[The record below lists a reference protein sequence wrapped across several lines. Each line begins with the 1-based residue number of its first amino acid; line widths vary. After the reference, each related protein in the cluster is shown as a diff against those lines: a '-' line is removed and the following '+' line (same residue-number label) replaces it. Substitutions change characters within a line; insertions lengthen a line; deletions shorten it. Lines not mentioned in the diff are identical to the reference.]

1 MQFKHPELLYA
12 LFLLV
17 IPIFIHLFQLRRFKK
32 LEFSNLDFLKRV
44 RIKTR
49 KSSQLK
55 KWLILLT
62 RMAIF
67 SCIILAF
74 SQPFSASKSA
84 LKNDKELVIYIDNSF
99 STQLIDTKGLSLQTH
114 LQKLYSQDFYDY
126 KINWLTNDFS
136 KRNTS
141 AQNFK
146 NDILTINQ
154 SQGQLSPKEVIIKS
168 NQLFSTKNNNSEKR
182 IIYISDFQSKSEFP
196 EVPDGIT
203 LDIVALKYQ
212 EVSNINIDSV
222 FIANTNIASVNLKVI
237 ITGQGLI
244 PETVPISL
252 YNKNKLIAKT
262 AVNFG
267 QDINSIKKKE
277 VVFEID
283 NNEKFE
289 GKLEIT
295 DPNLKFDNNLYFSTN
310 LRKKIKVLEIGNTDN
325 NYFKRIFKENEFNFT
340 QQGSKSLNYTN
351 FSSQNFIILNELEQI
366 PESLVTAIKL
376 YTDQGGSLLIIPS
389 SNAIIEQYNQLYAT
403 LELGAIL
410 NFNKKE
416 KKITKIEFE
425 NPLYKNVFEKE
436 IINFQYPIVN
446 SFFNLN
452 SPVQKVLSFEDSKPF
467 LLRKNHIYT
476 STAAINLQNSNFQN
490 SPLIVPTFYN
500 MAKQSLALPKL
511 YYEIGKQNLY
521 SISVSLKQDEILK
534 ISDSLNTFIPLQ
546 QTKKNQVNIATE
558 NNPSNA
564 GNYSI
569 TKDNIVIDK
578 VSYNFD
584 RQESILTYSNPN
596 NWDNTNLY
604 NNVGDLF
611 DNIAL
616 DNKIN
621 SFWKW
626 FVILAL
632 LFLLIEL
639 VILKFYK

>member
-55 KWLILLT
+55 KWILLLT

-99 STQLIDTKGLSLQTH
+99 STQLIDTKGVSLQTH
-114 LQKLYSQDFYDY
+114 LQKLYSQDFYNY

-141 AQNFK
+141 VQNFK
-146 NDILTINQ
+146 NDILTINH
-154 SQGQLSPKEVIIKS
+154 SQRQLSPKEVIIKS
-168 NQLFSTKNNNSEKR
+168 YQLFSTINNNSEKR

-203 LDIVALKYQ
+203 LDIIALKYQ

-252 YNKNKLIAKT
+252 YNENKLIAKT

-277 VVFEID
+277 VVFEIN
-283 NNEKFE
+283 NNEKFD

-295 DPNLKFDNNLYFSTN
+295 DPNLKYDNNLYFSTN
-310 LRKKIKVLEIGNTDN
+310 LRKKIKVLEIGNIDN

-366 PESLVTAIKL
+366 PESLITAIKS

-389 SNAIIEQYNQLYAT
+389 SSAIIEQYNLLYAS
-403 LELGAIL
+403 LELGSIL

-452 SPVQKVLSFEDSKPF
+452 SSVQKVLSFEDSKPF
-467 LLRKNHIYT
+467 LLRKNQIYA
-476 STAAINLQNSNFQN
+476 STAAINLKNSNFQN

-521 SISVSLKQDEILK
+521 SILISLKQDEILK

-546 QTKKNQVNIATE
+546 QTKKNQVNITTE

-569 TKDNIVIDK
+569 TKDDIVIDK

-611 DNIAL
+611 NNIAL

>member
-99 STQLIDTKGLSLQTH
+99 STQLIDTKGVSLQTH

-146 NDILTINQ
+146 NDILTINH
-154 SQGQLSPKEVIIKS
+154 SQRQLSPKEVIIKS

-203 LDIVALKYQ
+203 LDIIALKYQ

-277 VVFEID
+277 VIFEID
-283 NNEKFE
+283 NNEKIE

-351 FSSQNFIILNELEQI
+351 FSSQNFIILNELKQI

-389 SNAIIEQYNQLYAT
+389 SNAIIEEYNQLYAT

-452 SPVQKVLSFEDSKPF
+452 SSLQKVLSFEDSKPF

-521 SISVSLKQDEILK
+521 SISISLKQDEILK

-569 TKDNIVIDK
+569 TKDDIVIDK

>member
-1 MQFKHPELLYA
+1 MQFKHPELLFA

-32 LEFSNLDFLKRV
+32 LQFSNLDFLKRV

-55 KWLILLT
+55 KWLLLLT

-99 STQLIDTKGLSLQTH
+99 STQLIDTKGVSLQTH

-154 SQGQLSPKEVIIKS
+154 SQRQLSPKEVIIKS

-267 QDINSIKKKE
+267 QDINSIKKRE

-403 LELGAIL
+403 LELGAIS

-452 SPVQKVLSFEDSKPF
+452 SSVQKVLSFEDSKPF

-569 TKDNIVIDK
+569 TKDDIVIDK

>member
-99 STQLIDTKGLSLQTH
+99 STQLIDTKGVSLQTH

-146 NDILTINQ
+146 NDILNINH
-154 SQGQLSPKEVIIKS
+154 SQRQLSPKEVIIKS

-203 LDIVALKYQ
+203 LDIIALKYQ

-277 VVFEID
+277 VIFEID
-283 NNEKFE
+283 NNEKIE

-351 FSSQNFIILNELEQI
+351 FNSQNFIILNELEQI

-389 SNAIIEQYNQLYAT
+389 SNAIIEEYNQLYAT

-452 SPVQKVLSFEDSKPF
+452 SSLQKVLSFEDSKPF

-521 SISVSLKQDEILK
+521 SISISLKQDEILK

-569 TKDNIVIDK
+569 TKDDIVIDK

>member
-99 STQLIDTKGLSLQTH
+99 STQLIDTKGVSLQTH

-146 NDILTINQ
+146 NDILTINH
-154 SQGQLSPKEVIIKS
+154 SQRQLSPKEVIIKS

-203 LDIVALKYQ
+203 LDIIALKYQ

-277 VVFEID
+277 VIFEID
-283 NNEKFE
+283 NNEKIE

-351 FSSQNFIILNELEQI
+351 FSSQNFIILNELKQI

-389 SNAIIEQYNQLYAT
+389 SNAIIEEYNQLYAT

-452 SPVQKVLSFEDSKPF
+452 SSLQKVLSFEDSKPF

-476 STAAINLQNSNFQN
+476 STAAINLKNSNFQN

-521 SISVSLKQDEILK
+521 SISISLKQDEILK

-569 TKDNIVIDK
+569 TKDDIVIDK

>member
-99 STQLIDTKGLSLQTH
+99 STQLIDTKGVSLQTH

-146 NDILTINQ
+146 KDILTINH
-154 SQGQLSPKEVIIKS
+154 SQRQLSPKEVIIKS

-182 IIYISDFQSKSEFP
+182 IIYLSDFQSKSEFP

-203 LDIVALKYQ
+203 LDIIALKYQ

-277 VVFEID
+277 VIFEID
-283 NNEKFE
+283 NNEKIE

-389 SNAIIEQYNQLYAT
+389 SNAIIEEYNQLYAT

-452 SPVQKVLSFEDSKPF
+452 SSLQKVLSFEDSKPF

-476 STAAINLQNSNFQN
+476 STAAINLKNSNFQN

-521 SISVSLKQDEILK
+521 SISISLKQDEILK

-569 TKDNIVIDK
+569 TKDDIVIDK

>member
-99 STQLIDTKGLSLQTH
+99 STQLIDTKGVSLQTH

-146 NDILTINQ
+146 NDILTINH
-154 SQGQLSPKEVIIKS
+154 SQRQLSPKEVIIKS

-203 LDIVALKYQ
+203 LDIIALKYQ

-277 VVFEID
+277 VIFEID
-283 NNEKFE
+283 NNEKIE

-452 SPVQKVLSFEDSKPF
+452 SSVQKVLSFEDSKPF

-476 STAAINLQNSNFQN
+476 STAAINLKNSNFQN

-521 SISVSLKQDEILK
+521 SIPISLKQDEILK

-546 QTKKNQVNIATE
+546 QTKKNQVNITTE

-569 TKDNIVIDK
+569 TKDDEVIDK

-611 DNIAL
+611 NNIAL

>member
-55 KWLILLT
+55 KWILLLT

-99 STQLIDTKGLSLQTH
+99 STQLIDTKGVSLQTH

-146 NDILTINQ
+146 NDILTINH
-154 SQGQLSPKEVIIKS
+154 SQRQLSPKEVIIKS
-168 NQLFSTKNNNSEKR
+168 NQLFSTINNNSEKR

-203 LDIVALKYQ
+203 LDIIALKYQ

-244 PETVPISL
+244 TETVPISL
-252 YNKNKLIAKT
+252 YNENKLIAKT

-283 NNEKFE
+283 NNEKFD

-295 DPNLKFDNNLYFSTN
+295 DPNLKYDNNLYFSTN
-310 LRKKIKVLEIGNTDN
+310 LRKKIKVLEIGNIDN

-366 PESLVTAIKL
+366 PESLITAIKS

-389 SNAIIEQYNQLYAT
+389 SSAIIEQYNLLYAS
-403 LELGAIL
+403 LELGSIL

-452 SPVQKVLSFEDSKPF
+452 SSVQKVLSFEDSKPF
-467 LLRKNHIYT
+467 LLRKNQIYA
-476 STAAINLQNSNFQN
+476 STAAINLKNSNFQN

-521 SISVSLKQDEILK
+521 SIPISLKQDEILK

-546 QTKKNQVNIATE
+546 QTKKNQVNITTE

-569 TKDNIVIDK
+569 TKDDEVIDK

-611 DNIAL
+611 NNIAL

-639 VILKFYK
+639 IILKFYK

>member
-99 STQLIDTKGLSLQTH
+99 STQLIDTKGVSLQTH

-146 NDILTINQ
+146 NDILTINH
-154 SQGQLSPKEVIIKS
+154 SQRQLSPKEVIIKS
-168 NQLFSTKNNNSEKR
+168 NQLFSTINNNSEKR

-289 GKLEIT
+289 GKLEII

-389 SNAIIEQYNQLYAT
+389 SNAIIEQYNQLYAS
-403 LELGAIL
+403 LELGAIS

-452 SPVQKVLSFEDSKPF
+452 SSVQKVLSFEDSKPF
-467 LLRKNHIYT
+467 LLRKNQIYA
-476 STAAINLQNSNFQN
+476 STAAINLKNSNFQN

-511 YYEIGKQNLY
+511 YYEIGEQNLY

-569 TKDNIVIDK
+569 TKDDEVIDK

-611 DNIAL
+611 NNIAL

-639 VILKFYK
+639 IILKFYK

>member
-99 STQLIDTKGLSLQTH
+99 STQLIDTKGVSLQTH

-146 NDILTINQ
+146 NDILTINH
-154 SQGQLSPKEVIIKS
+154 SQRQLSPKEVIIKS

-203 LDIVALKYQ
+203 LDIIALKYQ

-277 VVFEID
+277 VIFEID
-283 NNEKFE
+283 NNEKIE

-351 FSSQNFIILNELEQI
+351 FSSQNFIILNELKQI

-389 SNAIIEQYNQLYAT
+389 SNAIIEEYNQLYAT

-452 SPVQKVLSFEDSKPF
+452 SSLQKVLSFEDSKPF

-476 STAAINLQNSNFQN
+476 STAAINLKNSNFQN

-511 YYEIGKQNLY
+511 YYEIGEQNLY
-521 SISVSLKQDEILK
+521 SISISLKQDEILK

-569 TKDNIVIDK
+569 TKDDIVIDK

>member
-99 STQLIDTKGLSLQTH
+99 STQLIDTKGVSLQTH

-146 NDILTINQ
+146 KDILTINH
-154 SQGQLSPKEVIIKS
+154 SQRQLSPKEVIIKS

-203 LDIVALKYQ
+203 LDIIALKYQ

-289 GKLEIT
+289 GKLEII

-389 SNAIIEQYNQLYAT
+389 SNAIIEEYNQLYAT

-452 SPVQKVLSFEDSKPF
+452 SSLQKVLSFEDSKPF

-476 STAAINLQNSNFQN
+476 STAAINLKNSNFQN

-521 SISVSLKQDEILK
+521 SISISLKQDEILK

-569 TKDNIVIDK
+569 TKDDIVIDK

>member
-99 STQLIDTKGLSLQTH
+99 STQLIDTKGVSLQTH

-146 NDILTINQ
+146 NDILTINH
-154 SQGQLSPKEVIIKS
+154 SQRQLSPKEVIIKS

-203 LDIVALKYQ
+203 LDIIALKYQ

-277 VVFEID
+277 VIFEID
-283 NNEKFE
+283 NNEKIE

-389 SNAIIEQYNQLYAT
+389 SNAIIEEYNQLYAT

-452 SPVQKVLSFEDSKPF
+452 SSLQKVLSFEDSKPF

-521 SISVSLKQDEILK
+521 SISISLKQDEILK

-569 TKDNIVIDK
+569 TKDDIVIDK

>member
-67 SCIILAF
+67 TCIILAF

-99 STQLIDTKGLSLQTH
+99 STQLIDTKGVSLQTH

-146 NDILTINQ
+146 NDILTINH
-154 SQGQLSPKEVIIKS
+154 SQRQLSPKEVIIKS

-203 LDIVALKYQ
+203 LDIIALKYQ

-366 PESLVTAIKL
+366 PESLITAIKS

-389 SNAIIEQYNQLYAT
+389 SRAIIEQYNLLYAS
-403 LELGAIL
+403 LELGSIL

-416 KKITKIEFE
+416 KKITKIKFE

-452 SPVQKVLSFEDSKPF
+452 SSVQKVLSFEDSKPF
-467 LLRKNHIYT
+467 LLRKNQIYA
-476 STAAINLQNSNFQN
+476 STAAINLKNSNFQN

-521 SISVSLKQDEILK
+521 SIPISLKQDEILK

-546 QTKKNQVNIATE
+546 QTKKNQVNITTE

-569 TKDNIVIDK
+569 TKDDEVIDK

-611 DNIAL
+611 NNIAL

>member
-99 STQLIDTKGLSLQTH
+99 STQLIDTKGVSLQTH

-146 NDILTINQ
+146 KDILTINH
-154 SQGQLSPKEVIIKS
+154 SQRQLSPKEVIIKS

-182 IIYISDFQSKSEFP
+182 IIYLSDFQSKSEFP

-203 LDIVALKYQ
+203 LDIIALKYQ

-283 NNEKFE
+283 NNEKIE

-340 QQGSKSLNYTN
+340 QQGSKSLNYSN

-389 SNAIIEQYNQLYAT
+389 SNAIIEQYNQLYAS

-452 SPVQKVLSFEDSKPF
+452 SSLQKVLSFEDSKPF

-521 SISVSLKQDEILK
+521 SISISLKQDEILK

-569 TKDNIVIDK
+569 TKDDMVIDK

-584 RQESILTYSNPN
+584 RQESILIYSNPN

-604 NNVGDLF
+604 SNVGDLF
-611 DNIAL
+611 NNIAL

>member
-99 STQLIDTKGLSLQTH
+99 STQLIDTKGVSLQTH

-146 NDILTINQ
+146 NDILTINH
-154 SQGQLSPKEVIIKS
+154 SQRQLSPKEVIIKS

-283 NNEKFE
+283 NNDKFE

-389 SNAIIEQYNQLYAT
+389 SNAIIEQYNQLYAS
-403 LELGAIL
+403 LELGAIS

-452 SPVQKVLSFEDSKPF
+452 SSVQKVLSFEDSKPF

-569 TKDNIVIDK
+569 TKDDIVIDK

>member
-99 STQLIDTKGLSLQTH
+99 STQLIDTKGVSLQTH

-146 NDILTINQ
+146 NDILTINH
-154 SQGQLSPKEVIIKS
+154 SQRQLSPKEVIIKS

-325 NYFKRIFKENEFNFT
+325 KYFKRIFKENEFNFT

-389 SNAIIEQYNQLYAT
+389 SNAIIEQYNQLYAS
-403 LELGAIL
+403 LELGAIS

-452 SPVQKVLSFEDSKPF
+452 SSVQKVLSFEDSKPF

-511 YYEIGKQNLY
+511 YYEIGEQNLY
-521 SISVSLKQDEILK
+521 SISISLKQDEILK

-569 TKDNIVIDK
+569 TKDDIVIDK

>member
-99 STQLIDTKGLSLQTH
+99 STQLIDTKGVSLQTH

-146 NDILTINQ
+146 KDILTINH
-154 SQGQLSPKEVIIKS
+154 SQRQLSPKEVIIKS

-203 LDIVALKYQ
+203 LDIIALKYQ

-277 VVFEID
+277 VIFEID
-283 NNEKFE
+283 NNEKIE

-351 FSSQNFIILNELEQI
+351 FSSQNFIILNELKQI

-389 SNAIIEQYNQLYAT
+389 SNAIIEEYNQLYAT

-452 SPVQKVLSFEDSKPF
+452 SSLQKVLSFEDSKPF

-476 STAAINLQNSNFQN
+476 STAAINLKNSNFQN

-521 SISVSLKQDEILK
+521 SISISLKQDEILK

-569 TKDNIVIDK
+569 TKDDIVIDK

>member
-99 STQLIDTKGLSLQTH
+99 STQLIDTKGVSLQTH

-146 NDILTINQ
+146 NDILTINH
-154 SQGQLSPKEVIIKS
+154 SQRQLSPKEVIIKS
-168 NQLFSTKNNNSEKR
+168 NQLFSTNNNNSEKR

-196 EVPDGIT
+196 KVPDGIT

-283 NNEKFE
+283 NNKKFE

-389 SNAIIEQYNQLYAT
+389 SNAIIEEYNQLYAT

-452 SPVQKVLSFEDSKPF
+452 SSVQKVLSFEDSKPF

-476 STAAINLQNSNFQN
+476 STAAINLKNSNFQN

-521 SISVSLKQDEILK
+521 SISISLKQDEILK

-569 TKDNIVIDK
+569 TKDDIVIDK

-611 DNIAL
+611 NNIAL

-639 VILKFYK
+639 VILKIYK

>member
-99 STQLIDTKGLSLQTH
+99 STQLIDTKGVSLQTH

-146 NDILTINQ
+146 NDILTINH
-154 SQGQLSPKEVIIKS
+154 SQRQLSPKEVIIKS

-203 LDIVALKYQ
+203 LDIIALKYQ

-289 GKLEIT
+289 GKLEII

-389 SNAIIEQYNQLYAT
+389 SNAIIEQYNQLYAS

-452 SPVQKVLSFEDSKPF
+452 SSLQKVLSFEDSKPF

-476 STAAINLQNSNFQN
+476 STAAINLKNSNFQN

-521 SISVSLKQDEILK
+521 SISISLKQDEILK

-569 TKDNIVIDK
+569 TKDDIVIDK

>member
-99 STQLIDTKGLSLQTH
+99 STQLIDTKGVSLQTH

-146 NDILTINQ
+146 NDILTINH
-154 SQGQLSPKEVIIKS
+154 SQRQLSPKEVIIKS

-283 NNEKFE
+283 NNDKFE

-403 LELGAIL
+403 LELGAIS

-452 SPVQKVLSFEDSKPF
+452 SSVQKVLSFEDSKPF

-521 SISVSLKQDEILK
+521 SISISLKQDEILK

-569 TKDNIVIDK
+569 TKDDIVIDK

>member
-55 KWLILLT
+55 KWILLLT

-99 STQLIDTKGLSLQTH
+99 STQLIDTKGVSLQTH

-146 NDILTINQ
+146 NDILTINH
-154 SQGQLSPKEVIIKS
+154 SQRQLSPKEVIIKS

-182 IIYISDFQSKSEFP
+182 IIYLSDFQSKSEFP

-203 LDIVALKYQ
+203 LDIIALKYQ

-252 YNKNKLIAKT
+252 YNENKLIAKT

-283 NNEKFE
+283 NNDKFE
-289 GKLEIT
+289 GKLEVT
-295 DPNLKFDNNLYFSTN
+295 DPNLKFDNNLYFSSN

-325 NYFKRIFKENEFNFT
+325 KYFKRIFKENEFNFT

-389 SNAIIEQYNQLYAT
+389 SNAIIEEYNQLYAT

-452 SPVQKVLSFEDSKPF
+452 SSVQKVLSFEDSKPF
-467 LLRKNHIYT
+467 LLRKNQIYA
-476 STAAINLQNSNFQN
+476 STAAINLKNSNFQN

-521 SISVSLKQDEILK
+521 SISISLKQDEILK

-569 TKDNIVIDK
+569 TKDDIVIDK

-611 DNIAL
+611 NNIAL

>member
-99 STQLIDTKGLSLQTH
+99 STQLIDTKGVSLQTH

-146 NDILTINQ
+146 NDILTINH
-154 SQGQLSPKEVIIKS
+154 SQRQLSPKEVIIKS

-283 NNEKFE
+283 NNDKFE

-389 SNAIIEQYNQLYAT
+389 SNAIIEQYNQLYAS
-403 LELGAIL
+403 LELGAIS

-452 SPVQKVLSFEDSKPF
+452 SSVQKVLSFEDSKPF
-467 LLRKNHIYT
+467 LLKKNHIYT
-476 STAAINLQNSNFQN
+476 STAAINSQNSNFQN

-521 SISVSLKQDEILK
+521 SISISLKQDEILK

-569 TKDNIVIDK
+569 TKDDIVIDK

>member
-55 KWLILLT
+55 KWILLLT

-99 STQLIDTKGLSLQTH
+99 STQLIDTKGVSLQTH

-146 NDILTINQ
+146 NDILTINH
-154 SQGQLSPKEVIIKS
+154 SQRQLSPKEVIIKS
-168 NQLFSTKNNNSEKR
+168 YQLFSTINNNSEKR

-203 LDIVALKYQ
+203 LDIIALKYQ

-252 YNKNKLIAKT
+252 YNENKLIAKT

-283 NNEKFE
+283 NNEKFD

-295 DPNLKFDNNLYFSTN
+295 DPNLKYDNNLYFSTN
-310 LRKKIKVLEIGNTDN
+310 LRKKIKVLEIGNIDN

-366 PESLVTAIKL
+366 PESLITAIKS

-389 SNAIIEQYNQLYAT
+389 SSAIIEQYNLLYAS
-403 LELGAIL
+403 LELGSIL

-452 SPVQKVLSFEDSKPF
+452 SSVQKVLSFEDSKPF
-467 LLRKNHIYT
+467 LLRKNQIYA
-476 STAAINLQNSNFQN
+476 STAAINLKNSNFQN

-521 SISVSLKQDEILK
+521 SISISLKQDEILK

-546 QTKKNQVNIATE
+546 QTKKNQVNITTE

-569 TKDNIVIDK
+569 TKDDIVIDK

-611 DNIAL
+611 NNIAL

>member
-99 STQLIDTKGLSLQTH
+99 STQLIDTKGVSLQTH

-146 NDILTINQ
+146 KDILTINH
-154 SQGQLSPKEVIIKS
+154 SQRQLSPKEVIIKS

-389 SNAIIEQYNQLYAT
+389 SNAIIEEYNQLYAT

-452 SPVQKVLSFEDSKPF
+452 SSVQKVLSFEDSKPF

-476 STAAINLQNSNFQN
+476 STAAINLKNSNFQN

-521 SISVSLKQDEILK
+521 SISISLKQDEILK

-569 TKDNIVIDK
+569 TKDDIVIDK

>member
-55 KWLILLT
+55 KWILLLT

-99 STQLIDTKGLSLQTH
+99 STQLIDTKGVSLQTH

-146 NDILTINQ
+146 NDILTINH
-154 SQGQLSPKEVIIKS
+154 SQRQLSPKEVIIKS

-203 LDIVALKYQ
+203 LDIIALKYQ

-252 YNKNKLIAKT
+252 YNENKLIAKT

-283 NNEKFE
+283 NNEKFD

-295 DPNLKFDNNLYFSTN
+295 DPNLKYDNNLYFSTN
-310 LRKKIKVLEIGNTDN
+310 LRKKIKVLEIGNIDN

-366 PESLVTAIKL
+366 PESLITAIKS

-389 SNAIIEQYNQLYAT
+389 SSAIIEQYNLLYAS
-403 LELGAIL
+403 LELGSIL

-452 SPVQKVLSFEDSKPF
+452 SSVQKVLSFEDSKPF
-467 LLRKNHIYT
+467 LLRKNQIYA
-476 STAAINLQNSNFQN
+476 STAAINLKNSNFQN

-521 SISVSLKQDEILK
+521 SIPISLKQDEILK

-546 QTKKNQVNIATE
+546 QTKKNQVNITTE

-569 TKDNIVIDK
+569 TKDDEVIDK

-611 DNIAL
+611 NNIAL

>member
-55 KWLILLT
+55 KWILLLT

-99 STQLIDTKGLSLQTH
+99 STQLIDTKGVSLQTH

-146 NDILTINQ
+146 NDILTINH
-154 SQGQLSPKEVIIKS
+154 SQRQLSPKEVIIKS
-168 NQLFSTKNNNSEKR
+168 YQLFSTINNNSEKR

-203 LDIVALKYQ
+203 LDIIALKYQ

-252 YNKNKLIAKT
+252 YNENKLIAKT

-283 NNEKFE
+283 NNEKFD

-295 DPNLKFDNNLYFSTN
+295 DPNLKYDNNLYFSTN
-310 LRKKIKVLEIGNTDN
+310 LRKKIKVLEIGNIDN

-366 PESLVTAIKL
+366 PESLITAIKS

-389 SNAIIEQYNQLYAT
+389 SSAIIEQYNLLYAS
-403 LELGAIL
+403 LELGSIL

-446 SFFNLN
+446 AFFNLN
-452 SPVQKVLSFEDSKPF
+452 SSVQKVLSFEDSKPF
-467 LLRKNHIYT
+467 LLEKNQIYT
-476 STAAINLQNSNFQN
+476 STAAINLQNSNLQN

-521 SISVSLKQDEILK
+521 SIPISLKQDEILK

-546 QTKKNQVNIATE
+546 QTKKNQVNITTE

-569 TKDNIVIDK
+569 TKDDEVIDK

-584 RQESILTYSNPN
+584 RQESILIYSNPN

-604 NNVGDLF
+604 SNVGDLF
-611 DNIAL
+611 NNIAL

-639 VILKFYK
+639 IILKFYK

>member
-99 STQLIDTKGLSLQTH
+99 STQLIDTKGVSLQTH

-146 NDILTINQ
+146 KDILTINH
-154 SQGQLSPKEVIIKS
+154 SQRQLSPKEVIIKS

-203 LDIVALKYQ
+203 LDIIALKYQ

-277 VVFEID
+277 VIFEID
-283 NNEKFE
+283 NNEKIE

-389 SNAIIEQYNQLYAT
+389 SNAIIEEYNQLYAT

-452 SPVQKVLSFEDSKPF
+452 SSLQKVLSFEDSKPF

-476 STAAINLQNSNFQN
+476 STAAINLKNSNFQN

-521 SISVSLKQDEILK
+521 SISISLKQDEILK

-569 TKDNIVIDK
+569 TKDDIVIDK

>member
-55 KWLILLT
+55 KWILLLT

-99 STQLIDTKGLSLQTH
+99 STQLIDTKGVSLQTH

-146 NDILTINQ
+146 NDILTINH
-154 SQGQLSPKEVIIKS
+154 SQRQLSPKEVIIKS
-168 NQLFSTKNNNSEKR
+168 NQLFSTINNNSEKR

-203 LDIVALKYQ
+203 LDIIALKYQ

-252 YNKNKLIAKT
+252 YNENKLIAKT

-283 NNEKFE
+283 NNEKFD

-295 DPNLKFDNNLYFSTN
+295 DPNLKYDNNLYFSTN
-310 LRKKIKVLEIGNTDN
+310 LRKKIKVLEIGNIDN

-366 PESLVTAIKL
+366 PESLITAIKS

-389 SNAIIEQYNQLYAT
+389 SSAIIEQYNLLYAS
-403 LELGAIL
+403 LELGSIL

-452 SPVQKVLSFEDSKPF
+452 SSVQKVLSFEDSKPF
-467 LLRKNHIYT
+467 LLRKNQIYA
-476 STAAINLQNSNFQN
+476 STAAINLKNSNFQN

-521 SISVSLKQDEILK
+521 SIPISLKQDEILK

-546 QTKKNQVNIATE
+546 QTKKNQVNITTE

-569 TKDNIVIDK
+569 TKDDEVIDK

-611 DNIAL
+611 NNIAL

>member
-99 STQLIDTKGLSLQTH
+99 STQLIDTKGVSLQTH

-146 NDILTINQ
+146 NDILTINH
-154 SQGQLSPKEVIIKS
+154 SQRQLSPKEVIIKS

-196 EVPDGIT
+196 EVPDGTT

-222 FIANTNIASVNLKVI
+222 FVANTNIASVNLKVI

-283 NNEKFE
+283 NNDKFE

-310 LRKKIKVLEIGNTDN
+310 LKKKIKVLEIGNTDN
-325 NYFKRIFKENEFNFT
+325 MYFKRIFKENEFNFT

-389 SNAIIEQYNQLYAT
+389 SNAIIEQYNQLYAS
-403 LELGAIL
+403 LELGAIS

-452 SPVQKVLSFEDSKPF
+452 SSVQKVLSFEDSKPF

-511 YYEIGKQNLY
+511 YYEIGEQNLY
-521 SISVSLKQDEILK
+521 SISISLKQDEILK

-569 TKDNIVIDK
+569 TKDDIVIDK

>member
-99 STQLIDTKGLSLQTH
+99 STQLIDTKGVSLQTH

-146 NDILTINQ
+146 NDILNINH
-154 SQGQLSPKEVIIKS
+154 SQRQLSPKEVIIKS

-182 IIYISDFQSKSEFP
+182 IIYLSDFQSKSEFP

-203 LDIVALKYQ
+203 LDIIALKYQ

-277 VVFEID
+277 VIFEID
-283 NNEKFE
+283 NNEKIE

-389 SNAIIEQYNQLYAT
+389 SNAIIEEYNQLYAT

-452 SPVQKVLSFEDSKPF
+452 SSLQKVLSFEDSKPF

-521 SISVSLKQDEILK
+521 SISISLKQDEILK

-569 TKDNIVIDK
+569 TKDDIVIDK

>member
-67 SCIILAF
+67 TCIILAF

-99 STQLIDTKGLSLQTH
+99 STQLIDTKGVSLQTH

-146 NDILTINQ
+146 NDILTINH
-154 SQGQLSPKEVIIKS
+154 SQRQLSPKEVIIKS

-452 SPVQKVLSFEDSKPF
+452 SSVQKVLSFEDSKPF

-521 SISVSLKQDEILK
+521 SISISLKQDEILK

-569 TKDNIVIDK
+569 TKDDIVIDK

>member
-99 STQLIDTKGLSLQTH
+99 STQLIDTKGVSLQTH

-146 NDILTINQ
+146 KDILTINH
-154 SQGQLSPKEVIIKS
+154 SQRQLSPKEVIIKS

-203 LDIVALKYQ
+203 LDIIALKYQ

-277 VVFEID
+277 VIFEID
-283 NNEKFE
+283 NNEKIE

-389 SNAIIEQYNQLYAT
+389 SNAIIEEYNQLYAT

-452 SPVQKVLSFEDSKPF
+452 SSLQKVLSFEDSKPF

-476 STAAINLQNSNFQN
+476 STAAINLKNSNFQN

-521 SISVSLKQDEILK
+521 SISISLKQDEILK

-569 TKDNIVIDK
+569 TKDDMVIDK

-584 RQESILTYSNPN
+584 RQESILIYSNPN

-604 NNVGDLF
+604 SNVGDLF
-611 DNIAL
+611 NNIAL

>member
-99 STQLIDTKGLSLQTH
+99 STQLIDTKGVSLQTH

-146 NDILTINQ
+146 KDILTINH
-154 SQGQLSPKEVIIKS
+154 SKRQLSPKEVIIKS

-182 IIYISDFQSKSEFP
+182 IIYLSDFQSKSEFP

-203 LDIVALKYQ
+203 LDIIALKYQ

-277 VVFEID
+277 VIFEID
-283 NNEKFE
+283 NNEKIE

-389 SNAIIEQYNQLYAT
+389 SNAIIEEYNQLYAT

-452 SPVQKVLSFEDSKPF
+452 SSLQKVLSFEDSKPF

-476 STAAINLQNSNFQN
+476 STAAINLKNSNFQN

-521 SISVSLKQDEILK
+521 SISISLKQDEILK

-569 TKDNIVIDK
+569 TKDDIVIDK

>member
-99 STQLIDTKGLSLQTH
+99 STQLIDTKGVSLQTH

-146 NDILTINQ
+146 NDILTINH
-154 SQGQLSPKEVIIKS
+154 SQRQLSPKEVIIKS

-283 NNEKFE
+283 NNDKFE

-325 NYFKRIFKENEFNFT
+325 KYFKRIFKENEFNFT

-389 SNAIIEQYNQLYAT
+389 SNAIIEQYNQLYAS
-403 LELGAIL
+403 LELGAIS

-452 SPVQKVLSFEDSKPF
+452 SSVQKVLSFEDSKPF

-511 YYEIGKQNLY
+511 YYEIGEQNLY
-521 SISVSLKQDEILK
+521 SISISLKQDEILK

-569 TKDNIVIDK
+569 TKDDIVIDK

>member
-1 MQFKHPELLYA
+1 M
-12 LFLLV
+12 
-17 IPIFIHLFQLRRFKK
+17 
-32 LEFSNLDFLKRV
+32 
-44 RIKTR
+44 
-49 KSSQLK
+49 
-55 KWLILLT
+55 
-62 RMAIF
+62 
-67 SCIILAF
+67 
-74 SQPFSASKSA
+74 
-84 LKNDKELVIYIDNSF
+84 
-99 STQLIDTKGLSLQTH
+99 
-114 LQKLYSQDFYDY
+114 
-126 KINWLTNDFS
+126 
-136 KRNTS
+136 
-141 AQNFK
+141 
-146 NDILTINQ
+146 
-154 SQGQLSPKEVIIKS
+154 
-168 NQLFSTKNNNSEKR
+168 
-182 IIYISDFQSKSEFP
+182 
-196 EVPDGIT
+196 
-203 LDIVALKYQ
+203 
-212 EVSNINIDSV
+212 
-222 FIANTNIASVNLKVI
+222 
-237 ITGQGLI
+237 
-244 PETVPISL
+244 
-252 YNKNKLIAKT
+252 
-262 AVNFG
+262 
-267 QDINSIKKKE
+267 
-277 VVFEID
+277 
-283 NNEKFE
+283 
-289 GKLEIT
+289 
-295 DPNLKFDNNLYFSTN
+295 
-310 LRKKIKVLEIGNTDN
+310 
-325 NYFKRIFKENEFNFT
+325 
-340 QQGSKSLNYTN
+340 
-351 FSSQNFIILNELEQI
+351 NELEQI
-366 PESLVTAIKL
+366 PESLITAIKS

-389 SNAIIEQYNQLYAT
+389 SSAIIEQYNLLYAS
-403 LELGAIL
+403 LELGSIL

-452 SPVQKVLSFEDSKPF
+452 SSVQKVLSFEDSKPF
-467 LLRKNHIYT
+467 LLRKNQIYA
-476 STAAINLQNSNFQN
+476 STAAINLKNSNFQN

-521 SISVSLKQDEILK
+521 SIPISLKQDEILK

-546 QTKKNQVNIATE
+546 QTKKNQVNITTE

-569 TKDNIVIDK
+569 TKDDEVIDK

-611 DNIAL
+611 NNIAL

>member
-55 KWLILLT
+55 KWILLLT

-99 STQLIDTKGLSLQTH
+99 STQLIDTKGVSLQTH

-146 NDILTINQ
+146 NDILTINH
-154 SQGQLSPKEVIIKS
+154 SQRQLSPKEVIIKS
-168 NQLFSTKNNNSEKR
+168 NQLFSTINNNSEKR

-203 LDIVALKYQ
+203 LDIIALKYQ

-252 YNKNKLIAKT
+252 YNENKLIAKT

-283 NNEKFE
+283 NNEKFD

-295 DPNLKFDNNLYFSTN
+295 DPNLKYDNNLYFSTN
-310 LRKKIKVLEIGNTDN
+310 LRKKIKVLEIGNIDN

-366 PESLVTAIKL
+366 PESLITAIKS

-389 SNAIIEQYNQLYAT
+389 SSAIIEQYNLLYAS
-403 LELGAIL
+403 LELGSIL

-452 SPVQKVLSFEDSKPF
+452 SSVQKVLSFEDSKPF
-467 LLRKNHIYT
+467 LLRKNQIYA
-476 STAAINLQNSNFQN
+476 STAAINLKNSNFQN

-521 SISVSLKQDEILK
+521 SIPISLKQDEILK

-546 QTKKNQVNIATE
+546 QTKKNQVNITTE

-569 TKDNIVIDK
+569 TKDDEVIDK

-611 DNIAL
+611 NNIAL

-639 VILKFYK
+639 IILKFYK

>member
-99 STQLIDTKGLSLQTH
+99 STQLIDTKGISLQTH

-146 NDILTINQ
+146 NDILTINH
-154 SQGQLSPKEVIIKS
+154 SQRQLSPKEVIIKS

-283 NNEKFE
+283 NNDKFE
-289 GKLEIT
+289 GKLEVT

-325 NYFKRIFKENEFNFT
+325 KYFKRIFKENEFNFT

-389 SNAIIEQYNQLYAT
+389 SNAIIEQYNQLYAS
-403 LELGAIL
+403 LELGAIS

-452 SPVQKVLSFEDSKPF
+452 SSVQKVLSFEDSKPF

-511 YYEIGKQNLY
+511 YYEIGEQNLY
-521 SISVSLKQDEILK
+521 SISISLKQDEILK

-569 TKDNIVIDK
+569 TKDDIVIDK

>member
-99 STQLIDTKGLSLQTH
+99 STQLIDTKGVSLQTH

-146 NDILTINQ
+146 NDILTINH
-154 SQGQLSPKEVIIKS
+154 SQRQLSPKEVIIKS

-283 NNEKFE
+283 NNDKFE
-289 GKLEIT
+289 GKLEVT

-325 NYFKRIFKENEFNFT
+325 KYFKRIFKENEFNFT

-389 SNAIIEQYNQLYAT
+389 SNAIIEQYNQLYAS
-403 LELGAIL
+403 LELGAIS

-452 SPVQKVLSFEDSKPF
+452 SSVQKVLSFEDSKPF

-521 SISVSLKQDEILK
+521 SISISLKQDEILK

-569 TKDNIVIDK
+569 TKDDIVIDK